1 MIAQYKRD
9 GIPLEK
15 LPPDVNPNEDHLVA
29 AGWNIDCALHHEE
42 IHPELNDLVPQEEK
56 NKQSTASVVD
66 ARLIVRP
73 GRTDD
78 PEFREANL
86 KDLRGESNA
95 VASLSEPD
103 RENLLARLFAARVK

>member
-1 MIAQYKRD
+1 MRHLNDYLMIAQYKRD

-42 IHPELNDLVPQEEK
+42 IHPELNDLVPQVHEEEK

-66 ARLIVRP
+66 AKAVAEEEQLLET
-73 GRTDD
+73 G
-78 PEFREANL
+78 ANL
-86 KDLRGESNA
+86 LG
-95 VASLSEPD
+95 
-103 RENLLARLFAARVK
+103 RLFSARVK

>member
-42 IHPELNDLVPQEEK
+42 LHPELNDLVPQEEK

-66 ARLIVRP
+66 
-73 GRTDD
+73 
-78 PEFREANL
+78 
-86 KDLRGESNA
+86 LRGESDAIA
-95 VASLSEPD
+95 VLPEPE
-103 RENLLARLFAARVK
+103 RENLLARLFASRVK